1 MMIQRN
7 SASARR
13 SVRAWRGLALGGALG
28 VTALLM
34 SGQTAQAEWRRA
46 ETANF
51 LVYGEGSENDLRRH
65 AERLERFDALLRRQF
80 GLQPVEGVRKL
91 PVYLVY
97 TRGDL
102 QRVNPNLPEGA
113 GGFYSASETDVY
125 SVLNRRGGDDILFH
139 EYAHHFMF
147 QNFPGGYPG
156 WFTEGFA
163 EFFMTASVDNPNR
176 VTVGYFNP
184 GRLQTLNEIEW
195 IPLEQ
200 LLTSRPR
207 TFEDRR
213 SRWAFYAQSWLLTHY
228 MFMDAERRRGLD
240 AYLTATGQG
249 APPLEA
255 LQTHL
260 GHTPDSLET
269 ALKTYLR
276 GSMNYAELRMDDLRP
291 AISFQTLPAS
301 ADRMLLDSLNIRY
314 PKAEADAQ
322 TLLQKVRRDAARFPG
337 DRLALVTL
345 GRAELTWGDAAAGE
359 SALMQALSIAPND
372 AEALLL
378 LARARI
384 KAGDEA
390 PDIRARTYAEAQGYL
405 ARALQTEPTDYRIYL
420 ALARI
425 RRIAD
430 SYPNDNDLQTW
441 RLAVAYAPQVMSAR
455 AQAAEALLKAGQ
467 SEEAAIMLAPVANN
481 PHGGE
486 HVERARALLD
496 QIRTPADEAAS
507 D

>member
-1 MMIQRN
+1 MKNRN
-7 SASARR
+7 RTI
-13 SVRAWRGLALGGALG
+13 VRLSRALLLGGVITLTSLQA
-28 VTALLM
+28 
-34 SGQTAQAEWRRA
+34 AQAEWRRA

-51 LVYGEGSENDLRRH
+51 LVYGEGSEGDLRRH
-65 AERLERFDALLRRQF
+65 AERLERFDALLRRQ
-80 GLQPVEGVRKL
+80 LSVPPMEGARKL
-91 PVYLVY
+91 PVYLVH
-97 TRGDL
+97 TNKDL
-102 QRVNPNLPEGA
+102 RQVNPNLAEGVA
-113 GGFYSASETDVY
+113 GFYSASETDVY
-125 SVLNRRGGDDILFH
+125 AALNRRGGDDILFH

-163 EFFMTASVDNPNR
+163 EFFMTAAVDNPDK

-184 GRLQTLNEIEW
+184 GRLRTLNEVDW
-195 IPLEQ
+195 IPVEQ

-207 TFEDRR
+207 DLENRR
-213 SRWAFYAQSWLLTHY
+213 ARSAFYAQSWLLTHY
-228 MFMDAERRRGLD
+228 MFMDADRRRGLD
-240 AYLTATGQG
+240 AYLAAVARGM
-249 APPLEA
+249 PPVEA

-260 GHTPDSLET
+260 GQTPESLEA
-269 ALKTYLR
+269 ALKAYLR
-276 GSMNYAELRMDDLRP
+276 GTMNYAEIRMAETASSVR
-291 AISFQTLPAS
+291 FQALPAS

-314 PKAEADAQ
+314 PKDEADAQ
-322 TLLQKVRRDAARFPG
+322 VLLTKVRSDAGRYPG

-345 GRAELTWGDAAAGE
+345 GRAELNWGDADAGE
-359 SALMQALSIAPND
+359 AALTQALAVAPD
-372 AEALLL
+372 DPEALLL

-384 KAGDEA
+384 KAGDQA
-390 PDIRARTYAEAQGYL
+390 PDTRVERYVEAQAYL
-405 ARALQTEPTDYRIYL
+405 ARALQADPTDYRIYL

-441 RLAVAYAPQVMSAR
+441 RLAVAYAPQVMGAR
-455 AQAAEALLKAGQ
+455 AQAADALLHVGRRD
-467 SEEAAIMLAPVANN
+467 EAAAMLTPVANN

-496 QIRTPADEAAS
+496 QIRGATGEVAS

>member
-1 MMIQRN
+1 MMIQRD
-7 SASARR
+7 SASNRR
-13 SVRAWRGLALGGALG
+13 SDRAWCGLLLGAA
-28 VTALLM
+28 ALLL
-34 SGQTAQAEWRRA
+34 SAEAAQAEWRRA

-51 LVYGEGSENDLRRH
+51 LVYGEGHEGDLRRH

-80 GLQPVEGVRKL
+80 SLRPMEGVRKL

-97 TRGDL
+97 SNKDL
-102 QRVNPNLPEGA
+102 RLVNPNLAEGVA
-113 GGFYSASETDVY
+113 GFYSASETDVY

-139 EYAHHFMF
+139 EYAHHFMA

-163 EFFMTASVDNPNR
+163 EFFMTASVDNPDR

-184 GRLQTLNEIEW
+184 GRLRTLNEAQW
-195 IPLEQ
+195 IPVEQ
-200 LLTSRPR
+200 LLVSTPR

-213 SRWAFYAQSWLLTHY
+213 KRGAFYAQSWLLTHY

-240 AYLTATGQG
+240 AYLAATAQG
-249 APPLEA
+249 TPPIEA

-260 GHTPDSLET
+260 GHTPDSLEA

-276 GSMNYAELRMDDLRP
+276 GTMNYAEIRMDDLRP
-291 AISFQTLPAS
+291 AMTVQSLPDS

-314 PKAEADAQ
+314 PKDAAEGQA
-322 TLLQKVRRDAARFPG
+322 LLQKVRSDAARYPG

-359 SALMQALSIAPND
+359 ALLNQALTVAPED

-378 LARARI
+378 LAQARI
-384 KAGDEA
+384 KAGDDA
-390 PDIRARTYAEAQGYL
+390 PDTRVDRYVEAQTYL
-405 ARALQTEPTDYRIYL
+405 TRALQADPTDYRIYL

-455 AQAAEALLKAGQ
+455 AQAADALLRVDRR
-467 SEEAAIMLAPVANN
+467 EEAAVMLTPVANN
-481 PHGGE
+481 PHGGP

-496 QIRTPADEAAS
+496 QIRPGAGEAAS

>member
-1 MMIQRN
+1 MKAQEGG
-7 SASARR
+7 ASKRPLTR
-13 SVRAWRGLALGGALG
+13 TLRGLALGAA
-28 VTALLM
+28 TLLL
-34 SGQTAQAEWRRA
+34 SAHAAQAEWRRA

-65 AERLERFDALLRRQF
+65 AQRLERFDTLLRRQF
-80 GLQPVEGVRKL
+80 SLPPMEGVRKL

-97 TRGDL
+97 TNGDL
-102 QRVNPNLPEGA
+102 RRVNPHLAEGVA
-113 GGFYSASETDVY
+113 GFYSASETDVY
-125 SVLNRRGGDDILFH
+125 SVLNRRSGDDILFH

-163 EFFMTASVDNPNR
+163 EFFMTASVDNPNK

-184 GRLQTLNEIEW
+184 GRLQTLNEAEW
-195 IPLEQ
+195 IPIEQ
-200 LLTSRPR
+200 LLTSRPQ

-213 SRWAFYAQSWLLTHY
+213 RRWAFYAQSWLLTHY
-228 MFMDAERRRGLD
+228 MFLDAERRRGLD
-240 AYLTATGQG
+240 AYLAATAQG
-249 APPLEA
+249 TPPLEA
-255 LQTHL
+255 LKTHL
-260 GHTPDSLET
+260 GHTPDSLEMT
-269 ALKTYLR
+269 LKAYLR
-276 GSMNYAELRMDDLRP
+276 GSMSYAELRMDEVQP
-291 AISFQTLPAS
+291 AMTFETLPDS

-322 TLLQKVRRDAARFPG
+322 VLLQKVRSDAARFPG

-345 GRAELTWGDAAAGE
+345 GRAELNWGDTAAGE
-359 SALMQALSIAPND
+359 AALTQALASAPD
-372 AEALLL
+372 DPEALQL

-384 KAGDEA
+384 KAGDDA
-390 PDIRARTYAEAQGYL
+390 PDTRAQRYGEAQTYL
-405 ARALQTEPTDYRIYL
+405 ARALQIDPTDYRIYM
-420 ALARI
+420 ALACI

-455 AQAAEALLKAGQ
+455 AQAADALLKVGQ
-467 SEEAAIMLAPVANN
+467 REEAAIMLAPVANN
-481 PHGGE
+481 PHGGA
-486 HVERARALLD
+486 HVERARTLLD
-496 QIRTPADEAAS
+496 QIRTPAVSS

>member
-7 SASARR
+7 GVSARR
-13 SVRAWRGLALGGALG
+13 SARAWRGLLLGAA
-28 VTALLM
+28 ALLL
-34 SGQTAQAEWRRA
+34 SAQAAQAEWRRA

-80 GLQPVEGVRKL
+80 NLSPMEGVRKL

-97 TRGDL
+97 TNSDL
-102 QRVNPNLPEGA
+102 RQVNPHLGESA
-113 GGFYSASETDVY
+113 AGFYSASETDVY

-163 EFFMTASVDNPNR
+163 EFFMTASVDNPDK
-176 VTVGYFNP
+176 VTLGYFNP
-184 GRLQTLNEIEW
+184 GRLRTLNEVEW
-195 IPLEQ
+195 IPVEQ
-200 LLTSRPR
+200 LLTRRPQMLD
-207 TFEDRR
+207 DRR
-213 SRWAFYAQSWLLTHY
+213 VRWAFYAQSWLLTHY
-228 MFMDAERRRGLD
+228 LFMDAERRRGLD
-240 AYLTATGQG
+240 AYLAAVAQG
-249 APPLEA
+249 TPPVEA

-260 GHTPDSLET
+260 GHTPDSLEK
-269 ALKTYLR
+269 ALKAYLR
-276 GSMNYAELRMDDLRP
+276 GTMNYAEVRMDEVSP
-291 AISFQTLPAS
+291 AMTFQTLPAS
-301 ADRMLLDSLNIRY
+301 ADRMLLDSLHIRY
-314 PKAEADAQ
+314 PVADEDTQA
-322 TLLQKVRRDAARFPG
+322 LLQKVRADAARFPG

-345 GRAELTWGDAAAGE
+345 GRAEMNWGDAAAGE
-359 SALMQALSIAPND
+359 AALEQALAVAPD
-372 AEALLL
+372 DPEALQL

-384 KAGDEA
+384 KAGDDA
-390 PDIRARTYAEAQGYL
+390 PAARAQKYVEAQGYL
-405 ARALQTEPTDYRIYL
+405 ARALQADPTDYRIYL

-455 AQAAEALLKAGQ
+455 AQAADALLRVGQ
-467 SEEAAIMLAPVANN
+467 REEAAVMLAPVANN

-496 QIRTPADEAAS
+496 QIRTPTS

>member
-1 MMIQRN
+1 MMIQPYTTPGPRALRALRN
-7 SASARR
+7 
-13 SVRAWRGLALGGALG
+13 LMLGGAL
-28 VTALLM
+28 ALL
-34 SGQTAQAEWRRA
+34 SAEAAQAAWRRA
-46 ETANF
+46 ETATV
-51 LVYGEGSENDLRRH
+51 LVYGEGSEGDLRRH
-65 AERLERFDALLRRQF
+65 AERLERFDALLRRQL
-80 GLQPVEGVRKL
+80 GVAPVQDARKL

-97 TRGDL
+97 TQSDL
-102 QRVNPNLPEGA
+102 RQVNPNLGEGV

-163 EFFMTASVDNPNR
+163 EFFMTASVDNPAK

-184 GRLQTLNEIEW
+184 GRLRTLNDVDW
-195 IPLEQ
+195 IPVEQ
-200 LLTSRPR
+200 LLTSRPQ
-207 TFEDRR
+207 TFENRR
-213 SRWAFYAQSWLLTHY
+213 QRSAFYAQSWLLTHY

-240 AYLTATGQG
+240 AYLAAVAKGT
-249 APPLEA
+249 PPIDALE
-255 LQTHL
+255 THL
-260 GHTPDSLET
+260 GRTPDSLEK
-269 ALKTYLR
+269 ALKAYL
-276 GSMNYAELRMDDLRP
+276 GGTMNYAELRMDEMKP
-291 AISFQTLPAS
+291 AMTFQTLPDS

-314 PKAEADAQ
+314 PKADADAQ
-322 TLLQKVRRDAARFPG
+322 ALLQKVRADATRFPG

-345 GRAELTWGDAAAGE
+345 GRAEMNWGDAAAGE
-359 SALMQALSIAPND
+359 AALTQALTVAPD
-372 AEALLL
+372 DPEALQL

-384 KAGDEA
+384 KAGDDA
-390 PDIRARTYAEAQGYL
+390 PDARAQKYVEAQGYL
-405 ARALQTEPTDYRIYL
+405 ARALQADPTDYRIYL

-430 SYPNDNDLQTW
+430 NYPNDNDLQTW

-455 AQAAEALLKAGQ
+455 AQAADALLRVGQ
-467 SEEAAIMLAPVANN
+467 REEAAVMLAPVANN

-486 HVERARALLD
+486 HVERARTLLD
-496 QIRTPADEAAS
+496 QIRTPAATS